1 MPLILKRRW
10 FHKEQTL
17 QLLLVMMLPFGFKPD
32 QVFAANLI
40 SWLYSYD
47 TRVLT
52 EAKDEAENRC
62 ALLHRSNKLLA
73 VALSRDRDRLGVT
86 ES

>member
-1 MPLILKRRW
+1 
-10 FHKEQTL
+10 
-17 QLLLVMMLPFGFKPD
+17 MMLPFGFKPD

-86 ES
+86 ESWWHCVAGRGFRPGGRSSS